1 MQKQNK
7 PLNDF
12 IEQVKSNDSRNR
24 SIIESDYRIE
34 VVRKAIHLVSLSI
47 PITYYFVS
55 KPVALALLI
64 PMTVIFLSTDLA
76 RYYNRTIEDWY
87 FKYFGFLLRKRENDK
102 KNKTLNGATYVLIS
116 ATLCVLV
123 FPKIITITCFSIL
136 IISDIA
142 AALIGRRFGKHK
154 FISKSVEGS
163 AAFFITAIIV
173 IAVAPKVEY
182 QLGEYLIGMIA
193 AFIGTVTEAL
203 PAEIDDN
210 LSIPITVGTSLW
222 LLYTIFLPM
231 LNIYKIG

>member
-1 MQKQNK
+1 MRNKNK

-12 IEQVKSNDSRNR
+12 IEQVKSHDSRKQ

-34 VVRKAIHLVSLSI
+34 IVRKGIHLISLSI
-47 PITYYFVS
+47 PITYYYLS
-55 KPVALALLI
+55 KPAALAILI
-64 PMTVIFLSTDLA
+64 PMTIIFLSVDLS
-76 RYYNRTIEDWY
+76 RYYNRTMEEWY

-116 ATLCVLV
+116 ATLCVLI
-123 FPKIITITCFSIL
+123 FPKIITITSFSIL

-142 AALIGRRFGKHK
+142 AALVGRRFGKHK
-154 FISKSVEGS
+154 FIAKSVEGS
-163 AAFFITAIIV
+163 AAFFITALAV
-173 IAVAPKVEY
+173 IAIAPKIEY

-210 LSIPITVGTSLW
+210 LSIPIIVGASLW
-222 LLYTIFLPM
+222 LLYSIFLPS
-231 LNIYKIG
+231 LIFIN

>member
-12 IEQVKSNDSRNR
+12 IEQVKSNDSRNQ

-76 RYYNRTIEDWY
+76 RYYNRTID

-123 FPKIITITCFSIL
+123 FPKIIIITCFSIL

-210 LSIPITVGTSLW
+210 LSIPITVGASLW